1 MNPGFHSVRAGGAG
15 LLAGLGTWLVFLGAA
30 SSGGQHCSG
39 TVYYTDGSNGSGT
52 VYYTDGSMSTFQLPL
67 ASYRGPPGPG
77 DDPVAVVPYM
87 NGGPAGQPGYVCYA
101 GVPISPA
108 KTVQAVTL
116 PKHDSGPPGGMHIF
130 AVGIGPLQVPE

>member
-15 LLAGLGTWLVFLGAA
+15 LLSGLGTWLGFLGAA
-30 SSGGQHCSG
+30 SSGGQH
-39 TVYYTDGSNGSGT
+39 GSGT

-67 ASYRGPPGPG
+67 ASYLGPPGPG
-77 DDPVAVVPYM
+77 DDPVTVVPYM
-87 NGGPAGQPGYVCYA
+87 NGGAAGQPGYVCYA

-116 PKHDSGPPGGMHIF
+116 PKHDSGPPGMHIF